1 MQLQP
6 SAEAIRDTISA
17 VFQQH
22 PYDRS
27 VRSTLLSRISDWI
40 ASLIRDLILAV
51 RSSPELAWTLAA
63 LSLII
68 VGAIIARQL
77 YESRARTVTE
87 HAGHVRAR
95 GYQGRDPWLVAQEL
109 AAGGNFTEAAHA
121 LYRALLEALARQERL
136 RLHPSKTVGDY
147 ARDLRRRSSG
157 AFTRFREFARSYET
171 VIYGLGECDRE
182 RYERLHALATPLIHA
197 GG

>member
-6 SAEAIRDTISA
+6 SAEAIRDSISA

-27 VRSTLLSRISDWI
+27 VRTTLLSRLSEWI
-40 ASLIRDLILAV
+40 GSLIRELIFLV
-51 RSSPELAWTLAA
+51 RGSPELAWTLAA
-63 LSLII
+63 LTVII
-68 VGAIIARQL
+68 VGAIIARQV
-77 YESRARTVTE
+77 YESRSRTGQERT
-87 HAGHVRAR
+87 GSGRAT
-95 GYQGRDPWLVAQEL
+95 GYRGRDPWLLAQEL
-109 AAGGNFTEAAHA
+109 AASGDFTEAAHA

-147 ARDLRRRSSG
+147 ARELRRKSSG
-157 AFTRFREFARSYET
+157 AFTRFRDFARSYET
-171 VIYGLGECDRE
+171 VIYGLGECDRQ
-182 RYERLHALATPLIHA
+182 RYERLHALASPLVNA